1 MLFKDIAL
9 QLSNPTIV
17 SVIERFIPLSRITGI
32 FFFDMNQHKN
42 YLQWTFYLK
51 LVVFTP
57 LFSIVQTI
65 YRKFYFHITL
75 KLSLSFIKCVYMC
88 WIFIYWLLNIKFL
101 CFYIII
107 VTCNYSHTLPICVKY
122 NRRLTSE
129 KDVAQTQSVT
139 VVIIKRLQGMFD
151 MRTGQLMDL
160 AVWVTSN

>member
-17 SVIERFIPLSRITGI
+17 SVIEGFIPLSKITGR
-32 FFFDMNQHKN
+32 FFSDMNQHKN

-51 LVVFTP
+51 SVVFTP

-88 WIFIYWLLNIKFL
+88 WIFIDWLLNIKFL

-107 VTCNYSHTLPICVKY
+107 VTCSYSHTLPICTKY
-122 NRRLTSE
+122 NRRLTPE
-129 KDVAQTQSVT
+129 KDGA
-139 VVIIKRLQGMFD
+139 
-151 MRTGQLMDL
+151 
-160 AVWVTSN
+160 